1 MQSWAFSA
9 GLLYVSTEY
18 TSFKIKFCSGFYMC
32 REHIRSLSDCV
43 IKINPNIFGV
53 KISMLFLGLFMASKA
68 YGEPLSIRRTADQT
82 PWKKRCASSER
93 AVCLLRGLKCLLMKS
108 DEDI

>member
-68 YGEPLSIRRTADQT
+68 YGEPLIRLLGKNVAL
-82 PWKKRCASSER
+82 R
-93 AVCLLRGLKCLLMKS
+93 AREQSVFSG
-108 DEDI
+108 D